1 MNKKL
6 KSLTVKIHNAKSI
19 HKIFTK
25 EEKDLLLK
33 LVGEHSLKLQIEE
46 ISNRINTKNK
56 NNE

>member
-25 EEKDLLLK
+25 KDLLLK
-33 LVGEHSLKLQIEE
+33 LVRKHSLKLQIEE